1 MSETRCSV
9 EHNGETL
16 LRMRGITKRFPGVKA
31 LDGAELEIKK
41 GEVHA
46 IVGENGAGKSTLMK
60 ILLGV
65 YAPDEGSIEM
75 DGSEVRFRSPHDAIA
90 HGISMIHQE
99 TSLMPTTSVSENVW
113 VGREKDFCRFG
124 IMDVRLRDRRTRE
137 ILERLGI
144 DIDPRAVIKTLSVA
158 EMQLVE
164 VARAVSYNS
173 RLIIM
178 DEPTSSLSDRDTAL
192 LFSIIGD
199 LTAEGVAVI
208 FISHKLD
215 EVLAVS
221 DRVTAMRDGRYIATA
236 DAKSCTKDDLIK
248 WIVGREMSG
257 MYPKEPAEIGDVV
270 LEVEHLSTQNK
281 RVRDVSF
288 TLRRGEILGFAG
300 LVGAGRT
307 ETVRA
312 LFGIDRPEGG
322 AIKLH
327 GRPVRIKNPRAA
339 IKLGMGMVTED
350 RLRLGI
356 FGKLSVK
363 QNMSAAYLKKITD
376 RLGFINFGREARN
389 CEEMR
394 EELEIR
400 FSSQKQAISGL
411 SGGNQQKVI
420 IARWLL
426 SEPEVLILDEPTRGI
441 DVGAKAEIHRRI
453 SLLAKRGMAIILI
466 SSELEEVMGM
476 SDRII
481 VMRNGSVVGE
491 HLREDA
497 DAGEIMKEAF
507 GA

>member
-1 MSETRCSV
+1 MEQNR
-9 EHNGETL
+9 ETL
-16 LRMRGITKRFPGVKA
+16 LEMSGITKRFPGVKA
-31 LDGAELEIKK
+31 LDNAALEIRR

-60 ILLGV
+60 ILLGIHT
-65 YAPDEGSIEM
+65 PDEGKILM
-75 DGSEVRFRSPHDAIA
+75 DGKEVRFRNPHDAIG

-113 VGREKDFCRFG
+113 VGREKDFTKFG
-124 IMDVRLRDRRTRE
+124 IMNVRLRDRRTRE

-144 DIDPRAVIKTLSVA
+144 KIDPKAVIKTLSVA

-173 RLIIM
+173 RIIIM
-178 DEPTSSLSDRDTAL
+178 DEPTSSLSDRDTKL
-192 LFSIIGD
+192 LFHIIKD
-199 LTAEGVAVI
+199 LTAEGIAVI

-236 DAKSCTKDDLIK
+236 DARGCTKDDLIK
-248 WIVGREMSG
+248 WIVGREMNG
-257 MYPKEPAEIGDVV
+257 MYPKEPAEISDVV
-270 LEVEHLSTQNK
+270 LEVEHLSTEDK

-312 LFGIDRPEGG
+312 LFGIDKPESGE
-322 AIKLH
+322 IRIH
-327 GRPVRIKNPRAA
+327 GKHVKIKNPRAA
-339 IKLGMGMVTED
+339 IRLGMGMVTED

-363 QNMSAAYLKKITD
+363 QNMSAAYLKKITGK
-376 RLGFINFGREARN
+376 LGFVNFPRETKN

-394 EELEIR
+394 EKLEIK
-400 FSSQKQAISGL
+400 FSSQKQMISGL

-426 SEPEVLILDEPTRGI
+426 SKPEILILDEPTRGI

-453 SLLAKRGMAIILI
+453 SLLAQQGMAIILI
-466 SSELEEVMGM
+466 SSELEEVLGM
-476 SDRII
+476 SDRIV

-497 DAGEIMKEAF
+497 DSRQIMKEAF

>member
-1 MSETRCSV
+1 MEQNR
-9 EHNGETL
+9 ETL
-16 LRMRGITKRFPGVKA
+16 LEMSGITKRFPGVKA
-31 LDGAELEIKK
+31 LDNAALEIRA

-60 ILLGV
+60 ILLGIH
-65 YAPDEGSIEM
+65 APDEGKITM
-75 DGSEVRFRSPHDAIA
+75 DGREVRFRNPHDAIG

-113 VGREKDFCRFG
+113 VGREKDFTKFG
-124 IMDVRLRDRRTRE
+124 IMDVRLRDRKTRE
-137 ILERLGI
+137 ILDRLGI
-144 DIDPRAVIKTLSVA
+144 EIDPKAVIKTLTVA
-158 EMQLVE
+158 KMQLVE

-173 RLIIM
+173 RIIIM
-178 DEPTSSLSDRDTAL
+178 DEPTSSLSDRDTKL
-192 LFSIIGD
+192 LFHIIKD
-199 LTAEGVAVI
+199 LTAEGIAVI

-221 DRVTAMRDGRYIATA
+221 DRVTAMRDGKYIATA
-236 DAKSCTKDDLIK
+236 DARNCTKDDLIK
-248 WIVGREMSG
+248 WIVGREMNG

-270 LEVEHLSTQNK
+270 LEVEHLSTEDK

-288 TLRRGEILGFAG
+288 SLRRGEILGFAG

-307 ETVRA
+307 EAVRA
-312 LFGIDRPEGG
+312 LFGIDKPETGE
-322 AIKLH
+322 IRIH
-327 GRPVRIKNPRAA
+327 GRPVKIKNPRAA
-339 IKLGMGMVTED
+339 INLGMGMVTED

-363 QNMSAAYLKKITD
+363 QNMSTAYLKKITD
-376 RLGFINFGREARN
+376 KLGFVNFPRETQN

-394 EELEIR
+394 EKLEIK
-400 FSSQKQAISGL
+400 FSSQKQLISGL

-426 SEPEVLILDEPTRGI
+426 SQPEILILDEPTRGI

-453 SLLAKRGMAIILI
+453 SLLAQQGMAIILI

-476 SDRII
+476 SDRIV
-481 VMRNGSVVGE
+481 VMRNGSVAGE
-491 HLREDA
+491 HLRENA
-497 DAGEIMKEAF
+497 DSQQIMKEAF

>member
-1 MSETRCSV
+1 MEQNR
-9 EHNGETL
+9 ETL
-16 LRMRGITKRFPGVKA
+16 LEMSGITKRFPGVKA
-31 LDGAELEIKK
+31 LDNARLEIRK

-46 IVGENGAGKSTLMK
+46 VVGENGAGKSTLMK
-60 ILLGV
+60 ILLGI
-65 YAPDEGSIEM
+65 YAPDEGKIVM
-75 DGSEVRFRSPHDAIA
+75 DGEEVRFKSPHDAIA

-99 TSLMPTTSVSENVW
+99 TSLMPTTSVSENIW
-113 VGREKDFCRFG
+113 VGREKDFTRYG
-124 IMDVRLRDRRTRE
+124 LMNVKLRDRRAKE

-144 DIDPRAVIKTLSVA
+144 DLDPKAIIKTLSVA

-173 RLIIM
+173 RIIIM
-178 DEPTSSLSDRDTAL
+178 DEPTSSLSDRDTRL
-192 LFSIIGD
+192 LFDIIKD
-199 LTAEGVAVI
+199 LTESGISVV

-236 DAKSCTKDDLIK
+236 DAKACTKDDLIK
-248 WIVGREMSG
+248 WIVGREMNG
-257 MYPKEPAEIGDVV
+257 LYPKEPAEIGETV
-270 LEVEHLSTQNK
+270 LEVSGLSTEDK

-307 ETVRA
+307 ETMRA
-312 LFGIDRPEGG
+312 LFGVDKLARGEIKVHGTPVKIKSPAR
-322 AIKLH
+322 AI
-327 GRPVRIKNPRAA
+327 R
-339 IKLGMGMVTED
+339 LGMGMVTED

-363 QNMSAAYLKKITD
+363 QNMSSVYLKKITD
-376 RLGFINFGREARN
+376 RFGFVNFAQEARN
-389 CEEMR
+389 CEEQR
-394 EELEIR
+394 QNLEIK
-400 FSSQKQAISGL
+400 FSSQKQVISGL

-426 SEPEVLILDEPTRGI
+426 AGPDILILDEPTRGI

-453 SLLAKRGMAIILI
+453 SLLAQQGIAIILI

-476 SDRII
+476 SDRIV
-481 VMRNGSVVGE
+481 VMRNGSIVGE
-491 HLREDA
+491 HLREEA
-497 DAGEIMKEAF
+497 DSQQIMKEAF